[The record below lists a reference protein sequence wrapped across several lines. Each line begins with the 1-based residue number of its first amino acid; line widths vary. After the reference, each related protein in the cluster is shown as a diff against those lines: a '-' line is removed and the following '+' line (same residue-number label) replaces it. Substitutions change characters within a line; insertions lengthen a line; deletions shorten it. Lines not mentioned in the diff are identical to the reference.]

1 MYRDG
6 TLEELIKDLEEERA
20 SKRLRELDPE
30 LLLKPDI
37 WIVTPEEGACEK
49 CKSFAKKLFLKNHN
63 VLIQTANVKYNE
75 SYPKKQLKGIDKKYT
90 YCYRSLEGRYF
101 CLFFCFFQQLQLL
114 MYI

>member
-49 CKSFAKKLFLKNHN
+49 CK
-63 VLIQTANVKYNE
+63 
-75 SYPKKQLKGIDKKYT
+75 
-90 YCYRSLEGRYF
+90 
-101 CLFFCFFQQLQLL
+101 
-114 MYI
+114 

>member
-30 LLLKPDI
+30 LLLKPLLL
-37 WIVTPEEGACEK
+37 K
-49 CKSFAKKLFLKNHN
+49 NFFLKNHN

-75 SYPKKQLKGIDKKYT
+75 SYPKKQLK
-90 YCYRSLEGRYF
+90 RH
-101 CLFFCFFQQLQLL
+101 
-114 MYI
+114 

>member
-37 WIVTPEEGACEK
+37 WLLHQ
-49 CKSFAKKLFLKNHN
+49 KKELVRNANLLLKN
-63 VLIQTANVKYNE
+63 
-75 SYPKKQLKGIDKKYT
+75 
-90 YCYRSLEGRYF
+90 
-101 CLFFCFFQQLQLL
+101 FF
-114 MYI
+114 